1 MATEVRA
8 NDGRG
13 LPRYGSGVEGEL
25 LAGPVLE
32 DCRSVQV
39 RVQRFVCLTART
51 RIFTRGQAARDYRIP
66 LRTTGAVVCIYHE
79 VF

>member
-32 DCRSVQV
+32 DCR
-39 RVQRFVCLTART
+39 
-51 RIFTRGQAARDYRIP
+51 IFTRGQAARDYRIP
-66 LRTTGAVVCIYHE
+66 LRTAGAVGCIYHE

>member
-32 DCRSVQV
+32 DCRSVRV
-39 RVQRFVCLTART
+39 RVQHFGVSDCADQD
-51 RIFTRGQAARDYRIP
+51 IYE
-66 LRTTGAVVCIYHE
+66 GAGST
-79 VF
+79 